1 MGYLLEQS
9 LVYWILLTQHIKL
22 GKKICITA
30 LWKTKACFRSCG
42 NTIRWNVALSTF
54 KKNKL
59 WIWKAYC
66 TDTVQRIECGNGDT
80 IALKKWLQRLKKWNV
95 TIYMTDNWKSY
106 AEVIPEE
113 LLVQS
118 KKYTSPIERN
128 NSRQRH
134 WFLQK
139 KNICCIPFFR
149 NGRFHH
155 VSFCQV
161 PL

>member
-1 MGYLLEQS
+1 
-9 LVYWILLTQHIKL
+9 
-22 GKKICITA
+22 
-30 LWKTKACFRSCG
+30 
-42 NTIRWNVALSTF
+42 
-54 KKNKL
+54 
-59 WIWKAYC
+59 
-66 TDTVQRIECGNGDT
+66 
-80 IALKKWLQRLKKWNV
+80 
-95 TIYMTDNWKSY
+95 MTDNWKSY

-134 WFLQK
+134 WFFQK
-139 KNICCIPFFR
+139 KNMCCIPFFR
-149 NGRFHH
+149 NGRFNH